1 MPMAV
6 RPGLTQFGWSDIG
19 ARDMMDLNG
28 VTALVTGAGSGM
40 GAATAKALAKRG
52 ARVAVVD
59 LNLESAQQTADSI
72 KGLALGADVSSGES
86 VEAALQQVVD
96 ELGAPRVVVSCAGI
110 AAASRI
116 VGREGPHELDLY
128 QRVINVNLV
137 GTFNVLRL
145 TAERMSQLEPVSKSG
160 ARGVIVNTASV
171 AAYDGQIGQ
180 AAYSSSK
187 GGVVALTLPAA
198 RELARFGIR
207 VMTVAPG
214 LIATPMLLDMPDEV
228 QQSLAA
234 QVPFPQRFG
243 TPEEYA
249 DLVLHI
255 VDNEMLNG
263 EVIRFDGAIRLQPK

>member
-40 GAATAKALAKRG
+40 GAATAIALAKRG

-72 KGLALGADVSSGES
+72 KGLALAADVSSGES

-145 TAERMSQLEPVSKSG
+145 TAERMSLLEPVSKSG

-228 QQSLAA
+228 QQSLAG

-243 TPEEYA
+243 APEEYA

>member
-1 MPMAV
+1 MPMAA

-19 ARDMMDLNG
+19 GRDMMDLNG
-28 VTALVTGAGSGM
+28 VTALVTGAGSGL
-40 GAATAKALAKRG
+40 GAATAKTLAKRG

-72 KGLALGADVSSGES
+72 KGLALSADVSSGES
-86 VEAALQQVVD
+86 VEAALQQAAD

-128 QRVINVNLV
+128 QKVINVNLV

-145 TAERMSQLEPVSKSG
+145 AAERMSTLDPVSDSG

-214 LIATPMLLDMPDEV
+214 LIGTPMLLNMPDEV
-228 QQSLAA
+228 QQSLAD

-243 TPEEYA
+243 TPEEFA

>member
-1 MPMAV
+1 MPMAA
-6 RPGLTQFGWSDIG
+6 RPGLTRFGWSDIG

-72 KGLALGADVSSGES
+72 KGLALSADVSSGES

-96 ELGAPRVVVSCAGI
+96 ELGVPRVVVSCAGI

-145 TAERMSQLEPVSKSG
+145 TAERMSTLDPVSDSG

-214 LIATPMLLDMPDEV
+214 LIGTPMLLNMPDEV
-228 QQSLAA
+228 QQSLAG

-249 DLVLHI
+249 ELVLHI

>member
-40 GAATAKALAKRG
+40 GAATAKALADRG

-72 KGLALGADVSSGES
+72 KGLALAADVSSSES

-145 TAERMSQLEPVSKSG
+145 TAERMSLLEPVSKSG

-214 LIATPMLLDMPDEV
+214 LIGTPMLLDMPDEV
-228 QQSLAA
+228 QQSLAG

-263 EVIRFDGAIRLQPK
+263 EVIRLDGAIRLQPK

>member
-1 MPMAV
+1 
-6 RPGLTQFGWSDIG
+6 
-19 ARDMMDLNG
+19 MMDLNG

-40 GAATAKALAKRG
+40 GAATAKALADRG

-72 KGLALGADVSSGES
+72 KGLALAADVSSSES

-145 TAERMSQLEPVSKSG
+145 TAERMSLLEPVSKSG

-214 LIATPMLLDMPDEV
+214 LIGTPMLLDMPDEV
-228 QQSLAA
+228 QQSLAG

-263 EVIRFDGAIRLQPK
+263 EVIRLDGAIRLQPK

>member
-145 TAERMSQLEPVSKSG
+145 SAERMSTLDPVSDSG

-214 LIATPMLLDMPDEV
+214 LIGTPMLLNMPDEV
-228 QQSLAA
+228 QQSLAG

-263 EVIRFDGAIRLQPK
+263 EVIRLDGAIRLQPK

>member
-1 MPMAV
+1 MPMAA
-6 RPGLTQFGWSDIG
+6 RPGLTQFGWNDIG

-72 KGLALGADVSSGES
+72 KGLALSADVSSGES

-116 VGREGPHELDLY
+116 VGREGAHELDLY

-145 TAERMSQLEPVSKSG
+145 TAERMSTLDPVSDSG

-214 LIATPMLLDMPDEV
+214 LIGTPMLLNMPDEV
-228 QQSLAA
+228 QQSLAG

>member
-19 ARDMMDLNG
+19 ARDMMNLNG

-72 KGLALGADVSSGES
+72 NGLALSADVSSGES
-86 VEAALQQVVD
+86 VETALQQVVD

-145 TAERMSQLEPVSKSG
+145 TAERMSTLDPVSDSG

-198 RELARFGIR
+198 RELARFGVR

-228 QQSLAA
+228 QQSLAG

-243 TPEEYA
+243 APEEYA

>member
-40 GAATAKALAKRG
+40 GAATAKALADRG

-72 KGLALGADVSSGES
+72 KGLALAADVSSSES

-145 TAERMSQLEPVSKSG
+145 TAERMSLLEPVSKSG

-228 QQSLAA
+228 QQSLAG

-263 EVIRFDGAIRLQPK
+263 EVIRLDGAIRLQPK

>member
-1 MPMAV
+1 MPMAA

-72 KGLALGADVSSGES
+72 KGLALSADVSSGES

-145 TAERMSQLEPVSKSG
+145 TAERMSTLDPVSDSG

-214 LIATPMLLDMPDEV
+214 LIGTPMLLDMPDEV
-228 QQSLAA
+228 QQSLAG

-263 EVIRFDGAIRLQPK
+263 EVIRLDGAIRLQPK

>member
-1 MPMAV
+1 MPMAA

-40 GAATAKALAKRG
+40 GAATAKALADRG

-72 KGLALGADVSSGES
+72 KGLALSADVSSGES

-145 TAERMSQLEPVSKSG
+145 TAERMSTLDPVSDSG

-214 LIATPMLLDMPDEV
+214 LIGTPMLLNMPDEV
-228 QQSLAA
+228 QQSLAG

>member
-1 MPMAV
+1 MLMAA

-72 KGLALGADVSSGES
+72 KGLALSADVSSGES

-145 TAERMSQLEPVSKSG
+145 TAERMSTLDPVSDSG

-214 LIATPMLLDMPDEV
+214 LIGTPMLLDMPDEV
-228 QQSLAA
+228 QQSLAD

-249 DLVLHI
+249 GLVLHI

-263 EVIRFDGAIRLQPK
+263 EVIRLDGAIRLQPK

>member
-19 ARDMMDLNG
+19 ARDMMNLNG

-52 ARVAVVD
+52 ARVAIVD

-72 KGLALGADVSSGES
+72 NGLALGADVSSGES
-86 VEAALQQVVD
+86 VEVALQQVVN

-145 TAERMSQLEPVSKSG
+145 TAERMSALDPVSDSG

-228 QQSLAA
+228 QQSLAG

-243 TPEEYA
+243 APEEYA